1 MIFSTT
7 FGRDPQGQFRRLFG
21 PINQQGGER
30 RLNVAIT
37 RAKKR
42 NYVITS
48 MPLHEISDALAG
60 GGAPVGINVGGR
72 DYLHAY
78 MQYVKAVSNQDQDAQ
93 EQTLKLVGRLVT
105 MSSPMP
111 YSGEEN
117 S

>member
-7 FGRDPQGQFRRLFG
+7 FGRDAQGQFRRRFG
-21 PINQQGGER
+21 PINQLGGER

-48 MPLHEISDALAG
+48 MPLHEISDSLAG
-60 GGAPVGINVGGR
+60 GGLPVGVSVGGR

-78 MQYVKAVSNQDQDAQ
+78 MQYVRAVSDDDGDAQ
-93 EQTLKLVGRLVT
+93 AQTLNLASRLAT
-105 MSSPMP
+105 MAGALPM
-111 YSGEEN
+111 
-117 S
+117 